1 MHRLRECDDIAILRR
16 AGKQLLRFR
25 PRHILVL
32 CHRHG
37 GDGRIVFHG
46 SSGVRTVDINQRCRT
61 VPQGFN
67 PQNTVQVCAEI
78 SPNGKK
84 NLCEVVSCRAFFPI
98 RIRKP
103 AVKFN
108 SGIYTFY
115 QRRDVAADFFYNLFH
130 GLACVNA
137 ASMHHSG
144 KRAHRGPPCK
154 LISDRPDTG
163 NAAAY
168 KSCFDFAASVNN
180 DWCVIRECRKLCA
193 YCCSANLYADRI
205 ERKAAFIQCHFLKR

>member
-1 MHRLRECDDIAILRR
+1 MLRY
-16 AGKQLLRFR
+16 
-25 PRHILVL
+25 RHS
-32 CHRHG
+32 RN
-37 GDGRIVFHG
+37 GRIVFHG
-46 SSGVRTVDINQRCRT
+46 SPGVRSVDINQGCRT

-67 PQNTVQVCAEI
+67 SQNTVQVCAEI
-78 SPNGKK
+78 GPNGEKH
-84 NLCEVVSCRAFFPI
+84 LCEVVSCRAFFPI

-103 AVKFN
+103 AIKFN

-115 QRRDVAADFFYNLFH
+115 QRMDVSADFFYNLFH

-180 DWCVIRECRKLCA
+180 DGSVIWERRKLCA
-193 YCCSANLYADRI
+193 YCFGANFYADRI
-205 ERKAAFIQCHFLKR
+205 ERKAAFIQRNFLKR